1 MAIVTDTTNA
11 NSIEAN
17 NHSPRNSAGA
27 VNSPR
32 LGRPMRTTVSPPWNE
47 IVRGE
52 SDMTESVDLLSKL
65 AIAVAPEVVPSSS
78 SSSLSSIAEE
88 GNSENGNVGKKTAW
102 KLPSDSPGPTAAE
115 FGPVMGA
122 DSWPA
127 LSESTRSSTKST
139 SVPVKGL
146 SDGSSSVPVTEGNGN
161 ASSVLQKQLTDNKDA
176 NLATSSSIPARPRSR
191 KQSGSTSS
199 SGGVAQTSAIVAPT
213 VDLRSNN
220 PSARDHNHRSGPV
233 SHSQNGNEHPQQQR
247 SSFRSRNGG
256 NYSRGDGSY
265 QHNYGVRRDQERGNQ
280 ELSGHRNFNNNRDS
294 HMPQQRAMPRFGR
307 PAAPP
312 PISPAT
318 AAYISPASVRPFGGP
333 VVFPDTPVYYVP
345 IPPMDLRNVPYYQPI
360 QPHMVYYPPP
370 NQFLHAQIVK
380 QIDYYFSNE
389 NLVKDI
395 YLRRQMDKEGWV
407 SIAVIAGFKK
417 VMELT
422 TDVQLILDAVR
433 TSAFVEVQ
441 GEKVRKRTDWPK
453 WVLSTSA
460 HSSGVASPR
469 FPDSLSH
476 DTLASGIESVSLNV
490 RDTRFDNV
498 VGHAD
503 AHAAMSR
510 RLEELNR
517 IGEKGQTSTAA
528 TGTST

>member
-32 LGRPMRTTVSPPWNE
+32 VGRQARTMASPQQWTE
-47 IVRGE
+47 IVRGGE
-52 SDMTESVDLLSKL
+52 SDVTESVDLLSKMN
-65 AIAVAPEVVPSSS
+65 IAVAPEVVPSSS

-88 GNSENGNVGKKTAW
+88 GGSENGNVGKKTPW
-102 KLPSDSPGPTAAE
+102 KLPSESPGPPAAE

-122 DSWPA
+122 ESWPA

-146 SDGSSSVPVTEGNGN
+146 SDGSPPVPVTEGNGN
-161 ASSVLQKQLTDNKDA
+161 ASSVSQKQLTDNKDA
-176 NLATSSSIPARPRSR
+176 IIATSSPMPARPRSKR
-191 KQSGSTSS
+191 QSGSTSS
-199 SGGVAQTSAIVAPT
+199 GGGVAQTSAVVAPS

-247 SSFRSRNGG
+247 SSFRRGGG

-265 QHNYGVRRDQERGNQ
+265 HHSYGVRRDHERGNQ

-294 HMPQQRAMPRFGR
+294 HMPHQRGMPRIGR
-307 PAAPP
+307 PAPP
-312 PISPAT
+312 PPVSPST
-318 AAYISPASVRPFGGP
+318 APYIGPASVRPLGGP
-333 VVFPDTPVYYVP
+333 LVFPETPVYYFP
-345 IPPMDLRNVPYYQPI
+345 IPLDIRNPFYPPMQP
-360 QPHMVYYPPP
+360 PMVYIPPP
-370 NQFLHAQIVK
+370 NHLLRAQIVS

-389 NLVKDI
+389 NLVKDP
-395 YLRRQMDKEGWV
+395 YLRQQMDRQGWV

-417 VMELT
+417 VKELT
-422 TDVQLILDAVR
+422 NDVQLILDAVR
-433 TSAFVEVQ
+433 TSAVVEVQ
-441 GEKVRKRTDWPK
+441 GDKVRKRTDWMK
-453 WVLSTSA
+453 FVLSTSA
-460 HSSGVASPR
+460 HSSGTTSPQV
-469 FPDSLSH
+469 PTSLNH
-476 DTLASGIESVSLNV
+476 DTLASGTELGSLNV
-490 RDTRFDNV
+490 RETRSDNV
-498 VGHAD
+498 VGQVD
-503 AHAAMSR
+503 AYVVISR
-510 RLEELNR
+510 RLEEANR
-517 IGEKGQTSTAA
+517 NRETGQTSTAA

>member
-1 MAIVTDTTNA
+1 MAIATDTTNA

-27 VNSPR
+27 ANSPR
-32 LGRPMRTTVSPPWNE
+32 LGRPTRTAVSPQWNE

-52 SDMTESVDLLSKL
+52 TDMTESVDLLSKL
-65 AIAVAPEVVPSSS
+65 SIAVAPEVVPSSS

-88 GNSENGNVGKKTAW
+88 GSSDNGNVGKKTAW
-102 KLPSDSPGPTAAE
+102 KLPSDSPGPAAAE
-115 FGPVMGA
+115 FVPVMGA

-161 ASSVLQKQLTDNKDA
+161 ASSVSQKQLTDNKDA
-176 NLATSSSIPARPRSR
+176 NIATSSSVPARPRSK

-199 SGGVAQTSAIVAPT
+199 SGGVAQTSAIVSPS
-213 VDLRSNN
+213 VDPRSNN

-247 SSFRSRNGG
+247 SSLRHRSGG
-256 NYSRGDGSY
+256 NYSRGDGPY

-294 HMPQQRAMPRFGR
+294 HMPQQRAAISRYGR
-307 PAAPP
+307 PSAPP
-312 PISPAT
+312 PIPPAS
-318 AAYISPASVRPFGGP
+318 AYIGPASVRPFGGP
-333 VVFPDTPVYYVP
+333 VVFPEAPVYYVQ

-360 QPHMVYYPPP
+360 QPHMVYLPPP
-370 NQFLHAQIVK
+370 NHLLHAQIVR
-380 QIDYYFSNE
+380 QIEYYFSNE

-395 YLRRQMDKEGWV
+395 YLRRQMDKQGWV

-433 TSAFVEVQ
+433 NSAIVEVQ
-441 GEKVRKRTDWPK
+441 AEKVRRRADWMR

-460 HSSGVASPR
+460 HSSGITSPR

-476 DTLASGIESVSLNV
+476 DTVASGIESVSLNV
-490 RDTRFDNV
+490 RDTRFDYM

-503 AHAAMSR
+503 AHAAISR
-510 RLEELNR
+510 TLEEFNR
-517 IGEKGQTSTAA
+517 IGETGQTSTA
-528 TGTST
+528 GTST